1 MPGAISMVQERA
13 NNMMRTVLT
22 VAIFA
27 ILIAMSPVVKA
38 AVPEAVDLTAT
49 FRGAGATVDRLE
61 VYQIAGIV
69 IIRGRAPNQAEAAA
83 VARIAHGLGYER
95 VANLI
100 QIVENRDVEIA
111 RKAEV
116 ELAVNRSLDGCRF
129 RVTSENGVLRVAGSV
144 KHELQKDVAV
154 QVVRNIDGVRSVEV
168 DLERF

>member
-1 MPGAISMVQERA
+1 MK
-13 NNMMRTVLT
+13 RTVLT

-38 AVPEAVDLTAT
+38 ATPEEVDLTAT
-49 FRGAGATVDRLE
+49 FRGAGAAVDRLQ

-83 VARIAHGLGYER
+83 VSKIAHELGYER
-95 VANLI
+95 VANLV
-100 QIVENRDVEIA
+100 QIVEDRDVEIA

-116 ELAVNRSLDGCRF
+116 ELAVTRSLDGCRF
-129 RVTSENGVLRVAGSV
+129 RVSSENGVLRVAGSV